1 MAYIKSASRKQFE
14 QIHSN
19 LLEQVRYVSKIK
31 ELRTDIIHSVY
42 NNAIF
47 RVSAAFEDYIKDV
60 LEDWIDMLNK
70 NNGCLSHLP
79 DEIILF
85 SLFKNQEKNFI
96 NYVSH
101 GSESIMMSDLNKCKD
116 KLQALSSP
124 NSPVK
129 SVIVP
134 KQLIM
139 DKKYPSKKNIKLLFN
154 RFGIKDILKAMTA
167 KGKKDYEF
175 MLQSFSDSRT
185 ELAHSYSSINLSK
198 DTVIDKLNNVK
209 EIVRIMDR
217 ILYSHVCDKSGS
229 EYWKTELLA
238 I

>member
-1 MAYIKSASRKQFE
+1 M
-14 QIHSN
+14 
-19 LLEQVRYVSKIK
+19 
-31 ELRTDIIHSVY
+31 VY
-42 NNAIF
+42 NIIQKYMEKVLLIDGNSIMNRAFYGIMGNKMLTTKNGMYTNAIYGF
-47 RVSAAFEDYIKDV
+47 
-60 LEDWIDMLNK
+60 
-70 NNGCLSHLP
+70 LS
-79 DEIILF
+79 IM
-85 SLFKNQEKNFI
+85 FKNMEEVEPQYMLIAFDSKTAANVRKNM
-96 NYVSH
+96 YEGYKKH
-101 GSESIMMSDLNKCKD
+101 RHAMPSELAEQM
-116 KLQALSSP
+116 
-124 NSPVK
+124 PV
-129 SVIVP
+129 
-134 KQLIM
+134 
-139 DKKYPSKKNIKLLFN
+139 
-154 RFGIKDILKAMTA
+154 IKDILKAMTA

>member
-1 MAYIKSASRKQFE
+1 MAYVKSASRKQFE
-14 QIHSN
+14 QIHLS

-31 ELRTDIIHSVY
+31 ELRADIVHSVY

-47 RVSAAFEDYIKDV
+47 RASAAFEDYIKEV
-60 LEDWIDMLNK
+60 LEDWIDMLNN

-101 GSESIMMSDLNKCKD
+101 GSESMMMSDLNKCKD

-124 NSPVK
+124 DTPVK
-129 SVIVP
+129 PVIVS

-154 RFGIKDILKAMTA
+154 RFGIKDIFKAMTV

-185 ELAHSYSSINLSK
+185 ELAHSYSSTNITK
-198 DTVIDKLNNVK
+198 DTVIDNLNNVK
-209 EIVRIMDR
+209 EIVQILDR
-217 ILYSHVCDKSGS
+217 ILYTHICAKSGS
-229 EYWKTELLA
+229 KYWKTELL
-238 I
+238 II

>member
-1 MAYIKSASRKQFE
+1 
-14 QIHSN
+14 
-19 LLEQVRYVSKIK
+19 
-31 ELRTDIIHSVY
+31 
-42 NNAIF
+42 
-47 RVSAAFEDYIKDV
+47 
-60 LEDWIDMLNK
+60 MLNQ

-129 SVIVP
+129 PVIVP

>member
-60 LEDWIDMLNK
+60 LEDWIDMLNQ

-129 SVIVP
+129 PVIVP

-139 DKKYPSKKNIKLLFN
+139 DKNILPKKYQTSFN

-167 KGKKDYEF
+167 KGKKI
-175 MLQSFSDSRT
+175 M
-185 ELAHSYSSINLSK
+185 SSCSSLSL
-198 DTVIDKLNNVK
+198 IAA
-209 EIVRIMDR
+209 R
-217 ILYSHVCDKSGS
+217 S
-229 EYWKTELLA
+229 
-238 I
+238 

>member
-1 MAYIKSASRKQFE
+1 MAYVKSASRKQFE
-14 QIHSN
+14 QIHLS

-31 ELRTDIIHSVY
+31 KLRSDIVHSVY

-47 RVSAAFEDYIKDV
+47 RASAAFEDYIKEV
-60 LEDWIDMLNK
+60 LEDWIDMLNN

-101 GSESIMMSDLNKCKD
+101 GSESMMMSDLNKCKD
-116 KLQALSSP
+116 KLQVLTSP
-124 NSPVK
+124 DCPVK
-129 SVIVP
+129 PVIVS

-139 DKKYPSKKNIKLLFN
+139 DKKYPSKKNIKILFN
-154 RFGIKDILKAMTA
+154 RFGIKDIFKAMTV

-185 ELAHSYSSINLSK
+185 ELAHSYSSANITK
-198 DTVIDKLNNVK
+198 DTVIDNLNNVK
-209 EIVRIMDR
+209 EIIQILDR
-217 ILYSHVCDKSGS
+217 ILYTHICAKSGS
-229 EYWKTELLA
+229 KYWKTELL
-238 I
+238 IV

>member
-14 QIHSN
+14 QIYSS
-19 LLEQVRYVSKIK
+19 LLEQVRYVSTIK
-31 ELRTDIIHSVY
+31 NLRIDIVHSVY

-47 RVSAAFEDYIKDV
+47 RASAAFEDYIKEV

-96 NYVSH
+96 KYVAH
-101 GSESIMMSDLNKCKD
+101 GSESMVMDDLNKCKD
-116 KLQALSSP
+116 KLKALSTP

-129 SVIVP
+129 PVIVP
-134 KQLIM
+134 NQLIM

-154 RFGIKDILKAMTA
+154 RFGIKDIFKVMSE
-167 KGKKDYEF
+167 KGKKDYDF

-185 ELAHSYSSINLSK
+185 ELAHSYSSTNITK
-198 DTVIDKLNNVK
+198 DTVIDNLNNVK
-209 EIVRIMDR
+209 EIVRILDR
-217 ILYSHVCDKSGS
+217 ILYTHVCAKSGS
-229 EYWKTELLA
+229 EYWKTELLM

>member
-1 MAYIKSASRKQFE
+1 
-14 QIHSN
+14 
-19 LLEQVRYVSKIK
+19 
-31 ELRTDIIHSVY
+31 
-42 NNAIF
+42 
-47 RVSAAFEDYIKDV
+47 
-60 LEDWIDMLNK
+60 
-70 NNGCLSHLP
+70 
-79 DEIILF
+79 
-85 SLFKNQEKNFI
+85 
-96 NYVSH
+96 
-101 GSESIMMSDLNKCKD
+101 
-116 KLQALSSP
+116 
-124 NSPVK
+124 
-129 SVIVP
+129 
-134 KQLIM
+134 
-139 DKKYPSKKNIKLLFN
+139 
-154 RFGIKDILKAMTA
+154 MTV